1 MRERV
6 VATRKLEPS
15 VLEFPKHSKGSNEV
29 LRFGQSREEELMNLK
44 RRRNHLIWIG
54 PLVSI
59 FGAVSYFMFFARFAS
74 LRDFPWLNL
83 PLVILGAC
91 LGGTAVWRAY
101 RNSSVYR
108 GKLLAPL
115 SFALSL
121 FLAGLFATYIFSIS
135 YGLPASDKARNLSEA
150 PDFTLSSMTG
160 ESVRLSDF
168 RGRKVA
174 VIFYRG
180 FW

>member
-1 MRERV
+1 MN
-6 VATRKLEPS
+6 LEP
-15 VLEFPKHSKGSNEV
+15 
-29 LRFGQSREEELMNLK
+29 
-44 RRRNHLIWIG
+44 RRNHLIWIG

-59 FGAVSYFMFFARFAS
+59 FGAVSYFLLFARFAV
-74 LRDFPWLNL
+74 LRDFPWVNL
-83 PLVILGAC
+83 PLVMLGAG
-91 LGGTAVWRAY
+91 LGGTAVWRAF
-101 RNSSVYR
+101 RRAEIYR
-108 GKLLAPL
+108 GKVLAPL

-121 FLAGLFATYIFSIS
+121 FLAALFVTYIFSIS
-135 YGLPASDKARNLSEA
+135 YGLPASEKARTLSEA

-174 VIFYRG
+174 LIFYRG